1 MTRIFILLLG
11 TFAFVG
17 SSAAAEDA
25 RRFPQD
31 QISLS
36 DWNAYFAEVKAL
48 PGVTIRAEE
57 QQTTIVQEKAN
68 TMYAFTTPANPAH
81 PGVVVRRLVSTDNGY
96 GLNRLGYYAGDVSAF
111 ARWWHSFDA
120 LDEKIKADLNSPAA
134 AHRERERPDVQVRK
148 NTDGTF
154 NLTLTSKAVSNLN
167 DAQMALLPKALEI
180 CAGKRPRLGVYKL
193 EKLEKVPDPA
203 STSGKSVAL
212 KLDQEIIC
220 E

>member
-1 MTRIFILLLG
+1 MTRMFIALLG
-11 TFAFVG
+11 IFALVG
-17 SSAAAEDA
+17 ASAADDYS

-36 DWNAYFAEVKAL
+36 DWNTYFAEVRAL
-48 PGVTIRAEE
+48 PGVTIREDT

-68 TMYAFTTPANPAH
+68 TMYAFTTPGNPAH
-81 PGVVVRRLVSTDNGY
+81 PGIVVRHLVSTDNGY
-96 GLNRLGYYAGDVSAF
+96 ALNRVGYYAGDANAF

-120 LDEKIKADLNSPAA
+120 LDEKIKASLNSPAA
-134 AHRERERPDVQVRK
+134 GQQQREQPDVQVRK
-148 NTDGTF
+148 NADGTF
-154 NLTLTSKAVSNLN
+154 NLMLTSKAVSNLN
-167 DAQMALLPKALEI
+167 DAQMALLPKALEL

-193 EKLEKVPDPA
+193 EKLEKVSDPT
-203 STSGKSVAL
+203 STSGKPVAL